1 MQRMKKVEAVTT
13 LVLINGE
20 TYQILLPKNIVA
32 LQAKQALA
40 MAQEFGGIIAPCDF
54 ASIKPMTADGIPFNI
69 NDSRAKN
76 ES

>member
-1 MQRMKKVEAVTT
+1 MKKVEAVTT

-40 MAQEFGGIIAPCDF
+40 MAQEFGGKIIPCDF
-54 ASIKPMTADGIPFNI
+54 ASIKPMDADGMPFNI
-69 NDSRAKN
+69 NDSGAEN
-76 ES
+76 EKV